1 MSDDEATKIT
11 TPKISELEAEVTL
24 TRGQLA
30 STVDALAERLDPRVQ
45 KDRLVADGK
54 RLVFDATDEAALPE
68 DRARAR
74 KVLAVAGAVA
84 ALVVLGIVRKVTR

>member
-1 MSDDEATKIT
+1 MSDEQ
-11 TPKISELEAEVTL
+11 TPKISTPRITELEAEVAL

-30 STVDALAERLDPRVQ
+30 STVDALTERLDPRVQ

-74 KVLAVAGAVA
+74 KVLAVAGVVA
-84 ALVVLGIVRKVTR
+84 ALVVVALVRRVVR